1 MAQAKTRMTA
11 ATGAFFQKSVCWAL
25 LSLCFSTAVW
35 AETAQPKADPTLK
48 ELIEQGNKAA
58 RQYQNKL
65 PINNDAARIQFK
77 EVEGNPNQAAA
88 DRATTVVFI
97 SHSIPENELMRLLEQ
112 GAGRKD
118 TLFVLRGFPNGDG
131 KKSRAFIHKLAEKY
145 AKAKKP
151 MPNIMI
157 YPQAFRSYN
166 ITRVPAV
173 LHKNTDGKWYMAQG
187 GLNIDNAVAAL
198 ERHQYSTVLSRQW
211 QVAEP
216 DQAEYFRQQTMKI
229 AAQNKDKWEEHSAQL
244 VQKKIQG
251 ELTLPYAQKTATD
264 TFTPYYT
271 MQYDLI
277 DPQSKKVLV
286 PKGTKLNLLGNDT
299 SSGESLLFI
308 DGRDD
313 WQVEF
318 ANEVQKKSPDTY
330 IFYTQKGKLSDGIP
344 LDKGIAE
351 RLQVSVVPTLLI
363 KKGNQF
369 ERRIYKRK

>member
-1 MAQAKTRMTA
+1 
-11 ATGAFFQKSVCWAL
+11 
-25 LSLCFSTAVW
+25 
-35 AETAQPKADPTLK
+35 
-48 ELIEQGNKAA
+48 
-58 RQYQNKL
+58 
-65 PINNDAARIQFK
+65 
-77 EVEGNPNQAAA
+77 
-88 DRATTVVFI
+88 
-97 SHSIPENELMRLLEQ
+97 
-112 GAGRKD
+112 
-118 TLFVLRGFPNGDG
+118 
-131 KKSRAFIHKLAEKY
+131 
-145 AKAKKP
+145 
-151 MPNIMI
+151 
-157 YPQAFRSYN
+157 
-166 ITRVPAV
+166 
-173 LHKNTDGKWYMAQG
+173 MAQG

-198 ERHQYSTVLSRQW
+198 ERHQYNTVLSRQW

-318 ANEVQKKSPDTY
+318 ASEVQKKSPDTY

-344 LDKGIAE
+344 LEKGIAE
-351 RLQVSVVPTLLI
+351 RLQVTVVPTLLI